1 MRLLLAEDNAALV
14 DELLPLLK
22 ASGYAVDVTGDG
34 DETLFL
40 GENESYDAVILD
52 LGLPRRNGLDVLKQ
66 WRGEQRIMPVLIL
79 TARDTWRDKV
89 DGLKAGA
96 DDYLAKPFKPADLI
110 RKIDRVKR

>member
-52 LGLPRRNGLDVLKQ
+52 LGLPRLHGPG
-66 WRGEQRIMPVLIL
+66 RGFEGMFFPRRRIGK
-79 TARDTWRDKV
+79 TRKV
-89 DGLKAGA
+89 NAGA
-96 DDYLAKPFKPADLI
+96 EIVAGAAQQHTAYPGIFRGPAKRIP
-110 RKIDRVKR
+110 